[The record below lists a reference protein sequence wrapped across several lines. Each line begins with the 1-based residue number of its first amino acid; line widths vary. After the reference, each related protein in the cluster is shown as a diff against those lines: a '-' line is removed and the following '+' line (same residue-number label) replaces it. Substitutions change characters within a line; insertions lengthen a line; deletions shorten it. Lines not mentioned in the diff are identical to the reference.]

1 MSMKNII
8 LWRCAA
14 IMIICAAFLTSC
26 SDDDETT
33 STRIPPDEVEAQ
45 LSQMTLREKVGQ
57 LFYVRP
63 EALDTTIKTANLA
76 ALKLQ
81 VVNETML
88 DVNEKYPVGGIVLYA
103 HNINDESQLTNFIE
117 QIR

>member
-1 MSMKNII
+1 MKNII

-26 SDDDETT
+26 SNDDETT
-33 STRIPPDEVEAQ
+33 STQIPTDEVEAQ

-81 VVNETML
+81 AVNETASATTANAPRTLVAMFI
-88 DVNEKYPVGGIVLYA
+88 VRFISIPPV
-103 HNINDESQLTNFIE
+103 
-117 QIR
+117 R